1 MKAIFFI
8 FGCSGSS
15 LLHTGFLQLQ
25 LRGLLSSCTLASLV
39 AEPTLEALGRQQL
52 WRTGL
57 VAPWHVASSQTRD
70 QTCVPCTGTQIF
82 ICCVT
87 REVRDFIFN
96 YHPPKKKIIQNG
108 NQNLENSASCVSCTL
123 SFSRNTST
131 SVNWKGGGSIVIKCY
146 IFKENYFRSNN
157 WVLLAHSFVTTFF
170 DC

>member
-8 FGCSGSS
+8 FGCTGSS
-15 LLHTGFLQLQ
+15 LLHK
-25 LRGLLSSCTLASLV
+25 GLLWLQQRSLLSRCALASLV
-39 AEPTLEALGRQQL
+39 AEPTLEALRLQQL
-52 WRTGL
+52 QRTGL
-57 VAPWHVASSQTRD
+57 VAPRRVASSQTRGH
-70 QTCVPCTGTQIF
+70 TCVPCTGRQIF

-87 REVRDFIFN
+87 REVHDFIFN
-96 YHPPKKKIIQNG
+96 YPPPKKIIQNG
-108 NQNLENSASCVSCTL
+108 KQSLENSASCVSCTL
-123 SFSRNTST
+123 SFSQNTST